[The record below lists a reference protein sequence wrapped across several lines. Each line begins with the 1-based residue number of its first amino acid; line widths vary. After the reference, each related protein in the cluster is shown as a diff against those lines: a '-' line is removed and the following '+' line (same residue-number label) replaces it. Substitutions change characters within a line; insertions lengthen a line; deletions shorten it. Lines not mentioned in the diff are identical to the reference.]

1 MATATEN
8 HTEPTVTTLLSGIVG
23 DVHDLV
29 KQQMELTRREISEDF
44 RKSKDAARLLVLGI
58 GMILLSAIMLSLTA
72 ALLLYWLSSPTGADP
87 ARIPLWAC
95 FGIVGV
101 VLAALGWPFTV
112 AGQKEFDSVHLLP
125 NATTPPARSTTNG

>member
-8 HTEPTVTTLLSGIVG
+8 PTEQSMTTLVSGIVG
-23 DVHDLV
+23 DLHDLV
-29 KQQMELTRREISEDF
+29 KQQMELTRREIGEDF
-44 RKSKDAARLLVLGI
+44 RKSKEAARLLVLGL
-58 GMILLSAIMLSLTA
+58 GMLTLGAFMLSLTL
-72 ALLLYWLSSPTGADP
+72 ALLLWWLSSPAGADP

-101 VLAALGWPFTV
+101 VFGAIGWPLTT

-125 NATTPPARSTTNG
+125 NTTTPVGSTTNG